1 MKNLISEHD
10 WAESFLVYKNRQVIS
25 MLFLGFSAGLPI
37 LLVFGTLSA
46 WLRVE
51 GVDKTTIGFVSWVA
65 LAYGFKFLW
74 SPLVDKLPLPLL
86 TRVMGQRRSWML
98 LAQCGVMVGLVTMAT
113 SDPLSQLSAVVLFA
127 VITAFS
133 SATQDISID
142 AWRIEAIGEDFQAAM
157 SGTYQLGYRLGMIVA
172 GGGAFSLAYFYS
184 WPEAYLFMAVF
195 MLIGPFTVLFI
206 AEPDHELNPED
217 LQTEIELTQ
226 RLNERVKLPSVL
238 HRLVSW
244 VVVAMISPI
253 ADFFKRNGWFALVIV
268 SFIMV
273 FRISDITLGVMAN
286 PFYIDM
292 GYNELEIGLVTKTV
306 GPLVTIAGALLGG
319 VLVTHYGKL
328 RMLMAGSVLV
338 VLTNLLFAGLAVM
351 QASLVGLILVVG
363 ADNLAAGI
371 ATTTFIAYL
380 SALTNKAYTATQYA
394 LFSSMMLL
402 LAKFL
407 AGFSGMVVD
416 ATSYAIF
423 FMCAAALGV
432 PSIGLIVLLMRQDA
446 VTLTNTE
453 TDSAAEAL
461 AKPAY
466 NKPPTNNLNA
476 G

>member
-1 MKNLISEHD
+1 MKNLIREHD
-10 WAESFLVYKNRQVIS
+10 WAESFLVYKNRKVIS

-65 LAYGFKFLW
+65 LAYGLKFLW

-86 TRVMGQRRSWML
+86 TRAMGQRRSWML
-98 LAQCGVMVGLVTMAT
+98 LAQCGVMAGLVMMAS
-113 SDPLSQLSAVVLFA
+113 SDPILQLSAVVLFA
-127 VITAFS
+127 VVTAFS

-172 GGGAFSLAYFYS
+172 GGGAFSLSYFYS
-184 WPEAYLFMAVF
+184 WPEVYLFMAVI

-206 AEPDHELNPED
+206 AEPDRHLNDED
-217 LQTEIELTQ
+217 LKTETELTELVNTRFKLPFGIQ
-226 RLNERVKLPSVL
+226 RLTTWMVAA
-238 HRLVSW
+238 
-244 VVVAMISPI
+244 VVSPI
-253 ADFFKRNGWFALVIV
+253 AEFFVRNGWFAVVILG
-268 SFIMV
+268 FIMV

-292 GYNELEIGLVTKTV
+292 GYNGLEIGLVTKTV
-306 GPLVTIAGALLGG
+306 GPMVTISGALLGG

-328 RMLMAGSVLV
+328 RMLMAGAILV
-338 VLTNLLFAGLAVM
+338 VVTNLMFAVLAVM
-351 QASLVGLILVVG
+351 PASLMGLILVVG

-416 ATSYAIF
+416 ASSYAIF
-423 FMCAAALGV
+423 FMYAAALGV
-432 PSIGLIVLLMRQDA
+432 PSIGLIVVLMKHDMKDDGA
-446 VTLTNTE
+446 SSS
-453 TDSAAEAL
+453 DSVSDST
-461 AKPAY
+461 Y
-466 NKPPTNNLNA
+466 NKSSTNDLNA